1 MFSLFVPATAAP
13 DVSQSLCFPCAPPNT
28 LDYEEERGE
37 DKSVWQPLATAIAF
51 YALYTFA
58 HEQEE
63 EEKRAQED
71 ATEEFVVSEYGNWA
85 ERLIFRLSRLTGSK
99 RKRDLK

>member
-28 LDYEEERGE
+28 LEEEHCDEEHG

-58 HEQEE
+58 HEQED

-71 ATEEFVVSEYGNWA
+71 AIEEFV
-85 ERLIFRLSRLTGSK
+85 
-99 RKRDLK
+99 RD

>member
-1 MFSLFVPATAAP
+1 MFSFFVDAP
-13 DVSQSLCFPCAPPNT
+13 DVSQSLSMPCVPPNT
-28 LDYEEERGE
+28 LEDEEEHGE

-58 HEQEE
+58 HEQED

-71 ATEEFVVSEYGNWA
+71 AIEEFVVNEYRNWA
-85 ERLIFRLSRLTGSK
+85 ERLIFRMSRLTGSK
-99 RKRDLK
+99 RKRESK

>member
-1 MFSLFVPATAAP
+1 MFSFFVDAP
-13 DVSQSLCFPCAPPNT
+13 DVSQSLSMPCVPPNT
-28 LDYEEERGE
+28 LEDEEENSE

-58 HEQEE
+58 HEQED

-71 ATEEFVVSEYGNWA
+71 AIEEFVVNEYGNWA
-85 ERLIFRLSRLTGSK
+85 ERLIFRMSRLTGSK
-99 RKRDLK
+99 RKRESK